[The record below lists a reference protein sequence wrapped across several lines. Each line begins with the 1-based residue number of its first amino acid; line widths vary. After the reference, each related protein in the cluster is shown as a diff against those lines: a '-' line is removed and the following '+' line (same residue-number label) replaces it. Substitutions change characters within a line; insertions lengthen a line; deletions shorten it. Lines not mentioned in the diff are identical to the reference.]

1 MGCKLLACPGR
12 PHISIRTQLK
22 HNIRSKQLLFLC
34 KPVTDQFSTVGFWQ
48 WCMTHSQWCGVV
60 TVVCDSLTVAWCG
73 DSGVWLTDSGVV
85 WWQWCVTHWQ
95 WCGVVT
101 VACDSL
107 TVVWC
112 GDSGVWLTDSG
123 VWLTDNLIF
132 LWNLSIV
139 KFLKPWRFGSQLCFC
154 IQVKTHLTWRTPRLE
169 LLSITEPQ
177 WLRVRWKVSTKLG
190 NSLPETGSTA
200 GFRNVLLL

>member
-60 TVVCDSLTVAWCG
+60 TVVCDSLTVA
-73 DSGVWLTDSGVV
+73 
-85 WWQWCVTHWQ
+85 
-95 WCGVVT
+95 
-101 VACDSL
+101 
-107 TVVWC
+107 WC